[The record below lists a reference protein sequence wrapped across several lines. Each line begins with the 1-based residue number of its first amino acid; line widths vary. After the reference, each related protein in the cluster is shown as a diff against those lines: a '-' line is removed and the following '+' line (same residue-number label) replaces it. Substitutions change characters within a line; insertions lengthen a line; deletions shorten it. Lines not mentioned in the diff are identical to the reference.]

1 MLFFNHSKID
11 ILFRNI
17 NELNKLV
24 AENIRTVEYVETGA
38 KFLPTNVM
46 HLTFY
51 ADGIRLDE
59 GRFRTYAERATKS
72 FMKDLSDG
80 FFPSELQVS
89 FRHLVLQGPQ
99 CQNVQ
104 IYVSFIVNNVTF
116 PEAVDRCNSYS
127 ISKSQKYTNTI
138 FMDKKPVLFFKKGHN
153 TLHVLTLRTM

>member
-1 MLFFNHSKID
+1 MLFFNRSKID

-89 FRHLVLQGPQ
+89 FTGYLISNWIKQFGSERRKTNISNFFLVLSALL
-99 CQNVQ
+99 CDIRV
-104 IYVSFIVNNVTF
+104 
-116 PEAVDRCNSYS
+116 R
-127 ISKSQKYTNTI
+127 
-138 FMDKKPVLFFKKGHN
+138 
-153 TLHVLTLRTM
+153 